1 MPTRSKTSHGGS
13 PSRSSASSAWPPSGR
28 ASRPRF
34 PPGRR
39 GRRST
44 RAAAGRGGRQPVREP
59 RVVRGRVPE
68 DRDRATVLGDRLE
81 RSDRG
86 LVGGSGV
93 EAEVALL
100 GERRVHQDEG
110 QLPGARFSA
119 LRVPEPV
126 RVRRPGAQARQRGP
140 ADARVVAQARL
151 SQLGRQPGGVAA
163 QVVVAQA
170 LDLAEGSRLLCDRAG
185 LLSGAVRGVQRDLD
199 PGRPC
204 LLERLAQCRAVALR
218 VAVLRSL
225 LAGEEE
231 AGRAA
236 GALGGEQ
243 LRERIVGVAAAQGVQ
258 PRTSSTRAGAAAS
271 GAPPSRPAFAPRS
284 AGRPRRAG
292 RRRG

>member
-1 MPTRSKTSHGGS
+1 M
-13 PSRSSASSAWPPSGR
+13 
-28 ASRPRF
+28 
-34 PPGRR
+34 
-39 GRRST
+39 
-44 RAAAGRGGRQPVREP
+44 
-59 RVVRGRVPE
+59 RGRVPE
-68 DRDRATVLGDRLE
+68 DRDRAAVLGDRLE
-81 RSDRG
+81 RGDRG

-100 GERRVHQDEG
+100 GQRRVHQDEG

-170 LDLAEGSRLLCDRAG
+170 LDLAEGSRLLRDRAG
-185 LLSGAVRGVQRDLD
+185 LLPGAVRGVQRDLD

-218 VAVLRSL
+218 VAVLRGL

-243 LRERIVGVAAAQGVQ
+243 SPRADSRGRGRAGRP

-271 GAPPSRPAFAPRS
+271 GARPSRPAFVPRS
-284 AGRPRRAG
+284 AGRRRRAG